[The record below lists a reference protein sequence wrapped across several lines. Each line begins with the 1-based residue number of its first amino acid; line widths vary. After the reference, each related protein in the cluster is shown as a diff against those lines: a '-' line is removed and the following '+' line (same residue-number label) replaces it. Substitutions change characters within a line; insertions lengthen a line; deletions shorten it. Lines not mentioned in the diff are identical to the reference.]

1 MVELASNM
9 KVIYIHQYFR
19 TPNQGGAVRSY
30 HLAKG
35 LVEAGISVEII
46 TAHDLPDYDQRWI
59 DGIRVHYLPVNYTQK
74 FGFLKRIWAFWQFVV
89 KAKRLIKK
97 LPRPDLLY
105 ITSTPLTT
113 GLIGLWAK
121 KRMALPYIFEVRDLW
136 PEAPI
141 QVGAIRN
148 PFIKKMLFALEKRIY
163 DQALSLVALSS
174 GIAAHLQKISPMREV
189 ALISNF
195 SDLNTFFPME
205 KNQKLTQ
212 ELGLSKELTIAYT
225 GALGQVNAV
234 EELLDLAEMAQS
246 QKKNWNFLIMGTGSH
261 EENLRKIAHT
271 KNLFNVRFI
280 PFGSK
285 EKVNE
290 TLSLAD
296 FAWISFAHLPVLKT
310 NSPNKFFDALAA
322 GKAILVNHKGWF
334 HDLVKTHELGISC
347 LPGKM
352 ESAFV
357 KLEKLAENPEQ
368 IELMCRNSRK
378 LAETYFTK
386 EIAVSRLLEVVS
398 PSNDRNLNKG
408 ESGGSVRVRN
418 I

>member
-1 MVELASNM
+1 M

-19 TPNQGGAVRSY
+19 TPDQGGAVRSY

-35 LVEAGISVEII
+35 MVEAGIEVEMI
-46 TAHDLPDYDQRWI
+46 TTHTLSDYDQRWI
-59 DGIRVHYLPVNYTQK
+59 DGIRVHYLPVDYDQK
-74 FGFLKRIWAFWQFVV
+74 FGFFKRIWAFLRFVT
-89 KAKRLIKK
+89 KAKKLVKK

-121 KRMALPYIFEVRDLW
+121 KRMAIPYVFEVRDLW

-148 PFIKKMLFALEKRIY
+148 PVTKSLLYSLERKIY
-163 DQALSLVALSS
+163 DQALSLVALSP
-174 GIAAHLQKISPMREV
+174 GIAAHLQKISPQREV
-189 ALISNF
+189 ALIPNF
-195 SDLNTFFPME
+195 SDLNRFYPKE
-205 KNQKLTQ
+205 KNQKLAV
-212 ELGLSKELTIAYT
+212 ELGISAGLTLVYT

-234 EELLDLAEMAQS
+234 EELLELAEIA
-246 QKKNWNFLIMGTGSH
+246 QKKGKNWGFLIMGTGSF
-261 EENLRKIAHT
+261 EQRLRDLTKA
-271 KNLFNVRFI
+271 KNLKNVWFI

-290 TLSLAD
+290 VLSLAD

-322 GKAILVNHKGWF
+322 GKAIIVNHKGWVY
-334 HDLVKTHELGISC
+334 DLVKTYELGISC

-352 ESAFV
+352 DAAFA
-357 KLEKLAENPEQ
+357 KLEKLEENPTA
-368 IELMCRNSRK
+368 LDRLSKNSRI
-378 LAETYFTK
+378 LAETYFSK
-386 EIAVSRLLEVVS
+386 EIAVSRLLELIN
-398 PSNDRNLNKG
+398 PQPKTTTQ
-408 ESGGSVRVRN
+408 GGAVDIRTA
-418 I
+418 